1 MATRYLTTAQLVAMF
16 GNPLIGVAGL
26 KSQTPLADDAF
37 DAFINL
43 AEDEVDVY
51 VGSAYALPL
60 QSVPPIVER
69 IVADIARWFIYNSKP
84 GSQAE
89 PSVMQRYD
97 AAVVLMKQIRD
108 GKLTLGVP
116 NQDVAVAQPTT
127 LPLFNVPVKRFNPR
141 FFNGF

>member
-16 GNPLIGVAGL
+16 GNPLVQVAGL
-26 KSQTPLADDAF
+26 TQPVADGAL

-60 QSVPPIVER
+60 QSVPPILER
-69 IVADIARWFIYNSKP
+69 IVADIARWFIYNSR
-84 GSQAE
+84 
-89 PSVMQRYD
+89 PSSIADASTKDRYD
-97 AAVVLMKQIRD
+97 AAVTLLKQIRD

-116 NQDVAVAQPTT
+116 NQDAAVAQPTT
-127 LPLFNVPVKRFNPR
+127 LPLFNVPVKRFDRR
-141 FFNGF
+141 FFNGY